1 MQMIEKPYILPG
13 HTILPEPQLL
23 FDGAQRDTHP
33 LRGLSNYGPYSAG
46 LGFPSQVRLAF
57 FAPAEFMKKLDGIVS
72 ELNGSANPIEALNY
86 YMRYAGFQNV
96 FRIPLITPAENLRYA
111 APSECLTFAQ
121 AKDGVRLLDII
132 LHSIGGLLRN
142 KSSFDVLLIYLPSSW
157 KECFEYDG
165 FDLHDRMK
173 AKIAPLNVPIQI
185 VNDTAFE
192 RGCRANVM
200 WGISVALYAKAG
212 GIPWKLAEFDKD
224 EAYIGLSYAI
234 KKRETGSEYTTCC
247 SQVFDPD
254 GTGFEF
260 VAYDTREFT
269 TDRKGNPYLSYQEMQ
284 SVLSRSLLLYQ
295 NGHSGRIPR
304 KIFVHKTSH
313 FTDDEIQGAFD
324 AFGGKTEL
332 ELIQVVRHT
341 NWYGLKVDAPKEKG
355 QLRMPASYPVER
367 GLYQP
372 ITERECLLWTQ
383 GSVMGVNPQNPGQP
397 VFKEAAI
404 KSLPDPIMLRRFSGE
419 GGWHDTCSSVLALTK
434 VDWNNNTLYKTL
446 PVTLVYSQIF
456 ADVVKQSP
464 DIVNEIYDYRFFM

>member
-1 MQMIEKPYILPG
+1 MAEKPYVLSA
-13 HTILPEPQLL
+13 HAILPEPLLL
-23 FDGAQRDTHP
+23 FDGSKTDTHP

-46 LGFPSQVRLAF
+46 LGLPGRVRLAYF
-57 FAPAEFMKKLDGIVS
+57 SPFEYMGKLDGIVS
-72 ELNGSANPIEALNY
+72 ELHGNASPIEATNY
-86 YMRYAGFQNV
+86 YVEYAGFQEV
-96 FRIPLITPAENLRYA
+96 FRIPLVRPLDNLKCA
-111 APSECLTFAQ
+111 APSECVTFAQ
-121 AKDGVRLLDII
+121 ANDGAALVSLI
-132 LHSIGGLLRN
+132 LQSIGGLLRQRN
-142 KSSFDVLLIYLPSSW
+142 SFDVLLMYLPRIW
-157 KECFEYDG
+157 KDSFEYEG
-165 FDLHDRMK
+165 FDLHDRIK

-185 VNDTAFE
+185 VNDLAFE
-192 RGCRANVM
+192 RNCRANVM

-224 EAYIGLSYAI
+224 EAYIGLSYAM
-234 KKRETGSEYTTCC
+234 KKREDGNEYTTCC

-295 NGHSGRIPR
+295 NGHNGRIPR

-313 FTDDEIQGAFD
+313 FTDDEIQGALD

-332 ELIQVVRHT
+332 ELIQIVRRT
-341 NWYGLKVDAPKEKG
+341 NWYGLKVDGPRVKG
-355 QLRMPASYPVER
+355 QQPAPANYPVNR

-372 ITERECLLWTQ
+372 ITEQECLLWTQ
-383 GSVMGVNPQNPGQP
+383 GSVMGVNPQNTNQP
-397 VFKEAAI
+397 VFKEAAL
-404 KSLPDPIMLRRFSGE
+404 KPLPDPIMLRRFSGE

-434 VDWNNNTLYKTL
+434 VDWNNNTLYKTM

-456 ADVVKQSP
+456 ANVVKQSP
-464 DIVNEIYDYRFFM
+464 DITNDVYDYRFFM